1 MSTGQIWEIESTSLE
16 QTEQLAVSV
25 GQHLRGGEVI
35 VLVSDLG
42 GGKTTFVKGLV
53 KGGGSNDLVTSPSFV
68 LHNIYIASK
77 LTFYHFDFY
86 RLASGNEIAE
96 LGFDDYFQDNG
107 VCIAE
112 WSERL
117 GDILPPDHLS
127 ITFEHDGGDRRK
139 IVMQARG
146 TDSQTL
152 LAKIKRQMNS
162 QEFL

>member
-1 MSTGQIWEIESTSLE
+1 MVVLSRSAA
-16 QTEQLAVSV
+16 QTEEIGRTVGTLLHKGAFLALY
-25 GQHLRGGEVI
+25 G
-35 VLVSDLG
+35 DLG
-42 GGKTTFVKGLV
+42 GGKTCFTRGVVAALTPESAHLV
-53 KGGGSNDLVTSPSFV
+53 ASPTYAIMNEYPGPV
-68 LHNIYIASK
+68 PV
-77 LTFYHFDFY
+77 YHFDFY
-86 RLASGNEIAE
+86 RLTSGDEIAE

-117 GDILPPDHLS
+117 GDTLPPDHLS
-127 ITFEHDGGDRRK
+127 ITFEQDGGDRRK